1 MATIMIATDGSQAAQ
16 SAVELGLEIAQATGD
31 DVLFVSVWDMIR
43 GGIGAPFGY
52 IDQEYVDADR
62 GVAEDVLTA
71 AMARASELGVEA
83 ESCLLF
89 GEPVSEI
96 CTTARHRNVRMIVI
110 GAHGW
115 SALKSMIHGSV
126 VTGVLRYAPCPVLT
140 GAPGTREIP
149 EGAAVAGETSP

>member
-1 MATIMIATDGSQAAQ
+1 
-16 SAVELGLEIAQATGD
+16 
-31 DVLFVSVWDMIR
+31 MIR

-52 IDQEYVDADR
+52 IDQQYVDADR
-62 GVAEDVLTA
+62 GAAEDVLTA
-71 AMARASELGVEA
+71 AMARAKQLGVDA

-96 CTTARHRNVRMIVI
+96 CTAARHRKVRMIVI

-115 SALKSMIHGSV
+115 SALKSLVHGSV

-140 GAPGTREIP
+140 GAPGTREFSESATP
-149 EGAAVAGETSP
+149 AGETP

>member
-1 MATIMIATDGSQAAQ
+1 M
-16 SAVELGLEIAQATGD
+16 
-31 DVLFVSVWDMIR
+31 SVWDMIR

-62 GVAEDVLTA
+62 GAAESVLTS
-71 AMARASELGVEA
+71 AMARASQLGVA
-83 ESCLLF
+83 ADSCLLF

-115 SALKSMIHGSV
+115 SALQSMIHGSV
-126 VTGVLRYAPCPVLT
+126 VTGVLRYASCPVLT
-140 GAPGTREIP
+140 GAPGTREIL
-149 EGAAVAGETSP
+149 EDAALPGSPT